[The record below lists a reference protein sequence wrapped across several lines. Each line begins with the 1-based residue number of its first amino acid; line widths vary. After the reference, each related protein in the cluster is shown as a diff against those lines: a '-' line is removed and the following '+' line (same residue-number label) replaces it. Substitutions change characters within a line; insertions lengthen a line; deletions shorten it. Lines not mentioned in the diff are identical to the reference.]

1 MIKCLIAKILVMLDG
16 FVTLRVNAYSYRLGS
31 RRSHPNELLED
42 MNRRMSSQPMRGRK
56 MKSSKRHGDKG
67 TLRDCACLPCAR
79 GKHGK
84 GRFPLGKV
92 FAECNTRQTAHGI
105 QRPAKS
111 LFVVCYILGTRQTFC
126 RVLFWAHGKI
136 KYDARNPLKRAFAV
150 CRNGVAHGKQAAV
163 CRVPGQT
170 AVCQGNAHGKKW
182 HLCCVPWP
190 WHTANVLFRLF
201 FLK

>member
-79 GKHGK
+79 GT
-84 GRFPLGKV
+84 RQRPV
-92 FAECNTRQTAHGI
+92 YTRQTTHGI

-111 LFVVCYILGTRQTFC
+111 LFAVCYILGTRQTFC

-136 KYDARNPLKRAFAV
+136 KYDARNPAKK
-150 CRNGVAHGKQAAV
+150 GV
-163 CRVPGQT
+163 CRVP
-170 AVCQGNAHGKKW
+170 
-182 HLCCVPWP
+182 
-190 WHTANVLFRLF
+190 
-201 FLK
+201 